1 MRTAP
6 LLTTIILLAP
16 LAACGE
22 QRPAPSDRVTDPVTD
37 GPAAAAAG
45 TSPET
50 ATPRGLAAAVLTHLG
65 DAPLRSAGGG
75 VTDLEGQL
83 LVGVD
88 LRLAGARNLLHV
100 EARDPAH
107 LPGDDAVDT
116 CPDPAGREG
125 RQGTFTCR
133 VLTDGTV
140 VEVFWVA
147 EGMSDGNP
155 DGATA
160 MATVHGPSRSLQLIY
175 ESFDR
180 DTALT
185 ADTITAIAED
195 PLVAWTTSAASNAAG
210 ERITGFREHHRQDR
224 DGEAG
229 YDEETPDGQPEL

>member
-16 LAACGE
+16 LAACGD
-22 QRPAPSDRVTDPVTD
+22 QRAAPSDRVADPATE
-37 GPAAAAAG
+37 GPAAPAAD

-50 ATPRGLAAAVLTHLG
+50 VTPRGLAAAVSAHLG
-65 DAPLRSAGGG
+65 DAPLASAGGG
-75 VTDLEGQL
+75 VTDTKEERF
-83 LVGVD
+83 VGVD

-100 EARDPAH
+100 EARDPAYP
-107 LPGDDAVDT
+107 PGDGGVAE

-125 RQGTFTCR
+125 RQGTSTCEI
-133 VLTDGTV
+133 LADGTV
-140 VEVFWVA
+140 VEVYWVA

-160 MATVHGPSRSLQLIY
+160 MATVRGPSRSLQLIY

-185 ADTITAIAED
+185 AATITAIAED

-210 ERITGFREHHRQDR
+210 ERITGFREHHRR
-224 DGEAG
+224 NGDGETG
-229 YDEETPDGQPEL
+229 WGE